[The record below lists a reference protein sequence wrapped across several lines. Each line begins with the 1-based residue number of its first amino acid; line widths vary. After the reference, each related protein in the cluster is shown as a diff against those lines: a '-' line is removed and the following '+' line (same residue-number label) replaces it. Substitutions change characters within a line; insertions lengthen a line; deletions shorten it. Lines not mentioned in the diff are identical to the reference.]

1 MTIGE
6 ILIQGAGILAS
17 RPTPRL
23 DAELVLGSMMGLTRE
38 QLFCSCD
45 KTIGE
50 AYSSRFFDFME
61 QVKSGKPVSYITRSK
76 EFFGRNFYVDE
87 RVLIP
92 RPETEMIVE
101 QAVEHVGVLGLASP
115 RILDLGCGSGCIGL
129 SLALELPYARVT
141 LADVSPDALE
151 VTTMNAER
159 LGLLENVKILESDLL
174 SNLLDQEFDVIVT
187 NLPYIGTKIHH
198 VVSED
203 VDKYEPSLA
212 LYGGDDGLVLYKK
225 LFQQILTRKSL
236 PKCIIGEFGFGQ
248 SDDVFSLL
256 NTFFEHKA
264 SSIQMLPDL
273 AGIDRVFVV
282 SFL

>member
-1 MTIGE
+1 MTISE
-6 ILIQGAGILAS
+6 ILIQGAEVLTG

-45 KTIGE
+45 KQIAE
-50 AYSSRFFDFME
+50 AYSTRFFDFME
-61 QVKSGKPVSYITRSK
+61 QVRAGKPVSYITRSK

-92 RPETEMIVE
+92 RPETEMLIEEGIRRVRS
-101 QAVEHVGVLGLASP
+101 LGLATP

-129 SLALELPYARVT
+129 SLALELPDSRVT
-141 LADVSPDALE
+141 LADISMDALE

-159 LGLLENVKILESDLL
+159 LGLLGKVKIVESNLL
-174 SNLLDQEFDVIVT
+174 SNLFDQEFDVIVT
-187 NLPYIGTKIHH
+187 NLPYIGTKKYND
-198 VVSED
+198 VSAD
-203 VDKYEPSLA
+203 VDTYEPSLA
-212 LYGGDDGLVLYKK
+212 LYAGDDGLVLYKK
-225 LFQQILTRKSL
+225 LFQQISSL
-236 PKCIIGEFGFGQ
+236 SVMPKCLIGEFGFGQ
-248 SDDVFSLL
+248 SDDIYSLL
-256 NTFFEHKA
+256 NTFFEHTV
-264 SSIQMLPDL
+264 SSIHVLPDL

>member
-1 MTIGE
+1 MTVGE
-6 ILIQGAGILAS
+6 ILIQGGEMLAD

-23 DAELVLGSMMGLTRE
+23 DAELVLAAMMGLTRE
-38 QLFCSCD
+38 QLFCSSD
-45 KTIGE
+45 KQVGE
-50 AYSSRFFDFME
+50 AYRSRFFDFMA
-61 QVKSGKPVSYITRSK
+61 QVRTGKPVSYITRSK

-92 RPETEMIVE
+92 RPETEMLVE
-101 QAVEHVGVLGLASP
+101 QAIEHSKTLGLSSP

-129 SLALELPYARVT
+129 TLALELPNAYIT
-141 LADVSPDALE
+141 LSDISADALE

-159 LGLLENVKILESDLL
+159 LGLLEKVKILESNLL
-174 SNLLDQEFDVIVT
+174 SNLLDQEFDFVVT

-198 VVSED
+198 VVSEE
-203 VDKYEPSLA
+203 VDAYEPSLA

-225 LFQQILTRKSL
+225 MFQQILTCKTL
-236 PKCIIGEFGFGQ
+236 PRRLIGEFGFGQ

-264 SSIQMLPDL
+264 SSIQILPDL

>member
-6 ILIQGAGILAS
+6 ILIRGAEVLVH

-23 DAELVLGSMMGLTRE
+23 DAELILGSMMGLTRE

-45 KTIGE
+45 KQVNE
-50 AYSSRFFDFME
+50 AYSSRFFDFIE
-61 QVKSGKPVSYITRSK
+61 QVRAGKPVSYVTRSK

-92 RPETEMIVE
+92 RPETEMLVE
-101 QAVEHVGVLGLASP
+101 QAIGGVKVRGLMSP
-115 RILDLGCGSGCIGL
+115 RILDIGCGSGCIGL
-129 SLALELPYARVT
+129 SLAFEVPDSQVT
-141 LADVSPDALE
+141 LVDISPDALE

-159 LGLLENVKILESDLL
+159 LGLLEKVKILESDLL
-174 SNLLDQEFDVIVT
+174 INLLDQEFDIIVT
-187 NLPYIGTKIHH
+187 NLPYIGTKVHH
-198 VVSED
+198 VVSEE

-212 LYGGDDGLVLYKK
+212 LYGGYDGLVLYKK
-225 LFQQILTRKSL
+225 LFQQIVTLPSL
-236 PKCIIGEFGFGQ
+236 PSYIIGEFGFGQ
-248 SDDVFSLL
+248 RDDVFSLL

-264 SSIQMLPDL
+264 SSIKILPDL
-273 AGIDRVFVV
+273 AGIDRIFVV

>member
-6 ILIQGAGILAS
+6 ILIQGAEVLVS
-17 RPTPRL
+17 RSTPRL

-45 KTIGE
+45 KQVGE

-76 EFFGRNFYVDE
+76 EFFGRIFYVDE

-92 RPETEMIVE
+92 RPETEMLVE
-101 QAVEHVGVLGLASP
+101 QAVEHVGALGLASP
-115 RILDLGCGSGCIGL
+115 RILDIGCGSGCIGL
-129 SLALELPYARVT
+129 SLALELPGSHVT
-141 LADVSPDALE
+141 LVDISPDALG

-159 LGLLENVKILESDLL
+159 LGVLEKVKILESDLL
-174 SNLLDQEFDVIVT
+174 INLLDQEFDIIVT
-187 NLPYIGTKIHH
+187 NLPYIGTKTHH
-198 VVSED
+198 VVSVD
-203 VDKYEPSLA
+203 VDAYEPSLA

-225 LFQQILTRKSL
+225 LFQQILIRKSL
-236 PKCIIGEFGFGQ
+236 PKCVIGEFGFGQ

-264 SSIQMLPDL
+264 SSIRIQPDL

>member
-1 MTIGE
+1 MTISE
-6 ILIQGAGILAS
+6 ILIQGAEMLVG

-45 KTIGE
+45 KQVAE
-50 AYSSRFFDFME
+50 AYSTRFFDFME
-61 QVKSGKPVSYITRSK
+61 QVCAGKPVSYITRSK

-92 RPETEMIVE
+92 RPETEMLIE
-101 QAVEHVGVLGLASP
+101 EGSECAASLGLASP

-129 SLALELPYARVT
+129 SLALELPNSQVT
-141 LADVSPDALE
+141 LADISMDALE

-159 LGLLENVKILESDLL
+159 LGLLGKVKIVESNLL
-174 SNLLDQEFDVIVT
+174 SNLFDQEFDVIVT
-187 NLPYIGTKIHH
+187 NLPYIGTKKYND
-198 VVSED
+198 VSID
-203 VDKYEPSLA
+203 VDTYEPSLA
-212 LYGGDDGLVLYKK
+212 LYAGDDGLVLYKK
-225 LFQQILTRKSL
+225 LFQQISSL
-236 PKCIIGEFGFGQ
+236 SVMPRYLIGEFGFGQ
-248 SDDVFSLL
+248 SGDIFSLL
-256 NTFFEHKA
+256 NTFFEHKS
-264 SSIQMLPDL
+264 SSIRILPDL